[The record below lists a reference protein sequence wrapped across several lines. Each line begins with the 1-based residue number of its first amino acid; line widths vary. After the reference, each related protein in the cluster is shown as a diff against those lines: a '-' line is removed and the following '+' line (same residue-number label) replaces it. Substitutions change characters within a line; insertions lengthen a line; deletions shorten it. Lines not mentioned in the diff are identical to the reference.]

1 MDTVIV
7 KDGAEYIAVSLLPVG
22 VFGWGSNQKDAV
34 ISLEENL
41 YAYCN
46 WLLKPLPKNT
56 EVKVISKYSGSLS
69 QIKFKDDSLANVK
82 KYSEIVLQTAFSF
95 KSMIESF
102 ETNENE
108 RSKVEELLNFFSAWG
123 NGIIEIGAKI
133 CESEDLALMRGF
145 IFKTYQTAQTL
156 FMLSKERNVDIFDT
170 FSFKFSY

>member
-7 KDGAEYIAVSLLPVG
+7 KDGLEYIAVSLLPVG
-22 VFGWGSNQKDAV
+22 VFGWGCNQKDAV

-46 WLLKPLPKNT
+46 WLLKPLPKNP

-69 QIKFKDDSLANVK
+69 QIKFKEDSLANVK
-82 KYSEIVLQTAFSF
+82 KYSETALQCAFSF
-95 KSMIESF
+95 KSMLDSF
-102 ETNENE
+102 EMIENE
-108 RSKVEELLNFFSAWG
+108 RLEVEKLLNFFSTWG

-133 CESEDLALMRGF
+133 CEIGDLALMRSF
-145 IFKTYQTAQTL
+145 IFKTYKTAKTL
-156 FMLSKERNVDIFDT
+156 FILTKERNIDIFDT